1 MNPWLGVC
9 LFNFVVH
16 TKSMKKPFALVAFL
30 VILILRVSTPA
41 MGCSTP
47 SSVALASRTT
57 NSITISYS
65 ASGAFHQIEYGTLGF
80 ALGNGQRS
88 AWVTSPT
95 FAANGL
101 EPSTGYDFYVRDSCT
116 DGSVSSWTP
125 YYATSTLCGVA
136 ELPWFEN
143 FDQDQM
149 TPQPAWP
156 LTGPG
161 SWPNCWPRSPTTG
174 YGWVVNPVPFPNNFT
189 GPNSAYSRS
198 QYAVCDVIGFTG
210 SNTDATLRTPQISL
224 GTVSSPELSFW
235 YHMFGMGIGSLEVQV
250 KEAGASGPWT
260 TVKTITGQQQSSQGA
275 AWTNEI
281 VSFDRLGQRYHFH
294 SLQSGP
300 KQPIHPICRHRH

>member
-95 FAANGL
+95 F
-101 EPSTGYDFYVRDSCT
+101 
-116 DGSVSSWTP
+116 
-125 YYATSTLCGVA
+125 
-136 ELPWFEN
+136 
-143 FDQDQM
+143 
-149 TPQPAWP
+149 
-156 LTGPG
+156 
-161 SWPNCWPRSPTTG
+161 
-174 YGWVVNPVPFPNNFT
+174 
-189 GPNSAYSRS
+189 
-198 QYAVCDVIGFTG
+198 
-210 SNTDATLRTPQISL
+210 LRTDWSL
-224 GTVSSPELSFW
+224 LRAMIFMFEIAARTVP
-235 YHMFGMGIGSLEVQV
+235 
-250 KEAGASGPWT
+250 
-260 TVKTITGQQQSSQGA
+260 
-275 AWTNEI
+275 
-281 VSFDRLGQRYHFH
+281 
-294 SLQSGP
+294 
-300 KQPIHPICRHRH
+300 